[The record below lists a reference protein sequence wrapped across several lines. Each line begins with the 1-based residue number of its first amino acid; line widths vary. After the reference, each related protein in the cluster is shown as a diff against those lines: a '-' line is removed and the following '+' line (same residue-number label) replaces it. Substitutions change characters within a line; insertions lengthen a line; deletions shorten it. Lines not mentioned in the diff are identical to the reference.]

1 MLHIMH
7 GMCLFKVVVECLRF
21 LIVFGISRLQ
31 ISVQMPVIH
40 NEVFCDLPQY
50 LKGNL
55 EIVSRFRLHRFLY
68 ILLNS
73 LLVDYAVI

>member
-7 GMCLFKVVVECLRF
+7 GMSMFKVVVEYLG
-21 LIVFGISRLQ
+21 LLLVFGISRFQ

-40 NEVFCDLPQY
+40 TEVLCDLPQH
-50 LKGNL
+50 LK
-55 EIVSRFRLHRFLY
+55 IVSGVRLHRFLY